1 MFNNSNGYSLA
12 DIAAATGG
20 NNRNDGMWDNGA
32 WWIIILFLFCFN
44 GGMWGNG
51 GFGRGMMGGQGAG
64 SPAFQGTTTREE
76 IAYGFDMNGLETG
89 VRGIQ
94 NGLCDG
100 FYALNTSLLNGF
112 AGTNNA
118 IASLGY
124 QTAQLANGLTSD
136 VIANRFAAQQG
147 VCQIE
152 NAINQARYDNTI
164 GQNSLARQIADN
176 SCEIARTA
184 ERGLA
189 DVNYNMATNTCA
201 IQTSMANHT
210 RDIIDS
216 QNAGTRAILDYLCQ
230 EKISDLQSENQ
241 ALRLA
246 ASQQAQ
252 NNYLVSQLGTKAP
265 VPAYVVANPYCN
277 CGTAAYGCGL
287 TA

>member
-44 GGMWGNG
+44 GSMWGNG
-51 GFGRGMMGGQGAG
+51 FGRGMGGQGAG

-76 IAYGFDMNGLETG
+76 IAYGFDMNGLQSGIRG
-89 VRGIQ
+89 V
-94 NGLCDG
+94 
-100 FYALNTSLLNGF
+100 
-112 AGTNNA
+112 
-118 IASLGY
+118 
-124 QTAQLANGLTSD
+124 
-136 VIANRFAAQQG
+136 QQG
-147 VCQIE
+147 VCQVE

-164 GQNSLARQIADN
+164 GQNS
-176 SCEIARTA
+176 IAREISDCCCENGRA
-184 ERGLA
+184 MERGFA
-189 DVNYNMATNTCA
+189 DINYNMATNTCA

>member
-1 MFNNSNGYSLA
+1 MFNNSNGYSLG

-51 GFGRGMMGGQGAG
+51 FGRGMGGQG
-64 SPAFQGTTTREE
+64 
-76 IAYGFDMNGLETG
+76 
-89 VRGIQ
+89 
-94 NGLCDG
+94 
-100 FYALNTSLLNGF
+100 
-112 AGTNNA
+112 
-118 IASLGY
+118 
-124 QTAQLANGLTSD
+124 
-136 VIANRFAAQQG
+136 
-147 VCQIE
+147 
-152 NAINQARYDNTI
+152 
-164 GQNSLARQIADN
+164 
-176 SCEIARTA
+176 
-184 ERGLA
+184 
-189 DVNYNMATNTCA
+189 
-201 IQTSMANHT
+201 
-210 RDIIDS
+210 
-216 QNAGTRAILDYLCQ
+216 AGTRAILDYLCQ

>member
-51 GFGRGMMGGQGAG
+51 FGRGMGGQGAG

-76 IAYGFDMNGLETG
+76 IAYGFDMNGLQSGIRG
-89 VRGIQ
+89 V
-94 NGLCDG
+94 
-100 FYALNTSLLNGF
+100 
-112 AGTNNA
+112 
-118 IASLGY
+118 
-124 QTAQLANGLTSD
+124 
-136 VIANRFAAQQG
+136 QQG
-147 VCQIE
+147 VCQVE

-164 GQNSLARQIADN
+164 GQNS
-176 SCEIARTA
+176 IAREISDCCCENGRA
-184 ERGLA
+184 MERGFA
-189 DVNYNMATNTCA
+189 DINYNMATNTCA

>member
-51 GFGRGMMGGQGAG
+51 FGRGMGGQGAG

-76 IAYGFDMNGLETG
+76 IAYGFDMNGLQNS
-89 VRGIQ
+89 VRGVQ
-94 NGLCDG
+94 QGLCDG
-100 FYALNTSLLNGF
+100 LYAMNTGMLNGF
-112 AGTNNA
+112 AGVNNA
-118 IASLGY
+118 VCSLGY

-136 VIANRFAAQQG
+136 IVANRFAAQQG
-147 VCQIE
+147 VCQVE

-164 GQNSLARQIADN
+164 GQNSILLVRFLIAAARMVALWNVVLLILTIIWQPTLALSRPLWQITPVIL
-176 SCEIARTA
+176 START
-184 ERGLA
+184 LA
-189 DVNYNMATNTCA
+189 LVLSL
-201 IQTSMANHT
+201 I
-210 RDIIDS
+210 
-216 QNAGTRAILDYLCQ
+216 
-230 EKISDLQSENQ
+230 ISDLQSENQ

-265 VPAYVVANPYCN
+265 VPAYVVVNPYCN

>member
-51 GFGRGMMGGQGAG
+51 FGRGMGGQGAG

-76 IAYGFDMNGLETG
+76 IAYGFDMNGLQNS
-89 VRGIQ
+89 VRG
-94 NGLCDG
+94 
-100 FYALNTSLLNGF
+100 
-112 AGTNNA
+112 
-118 IASLGY
+118 
-124 QTAQLANGLTSD
+124 
-136 VIANRFAAQQG
+136 VQQG
-147 VCQIE
+147 VCQVE

-164 GQNSLARQIADN
+164 GQNS
-176 SCEIARTA
+176 IAREISDCCCENGRA
-184 ERGLA
+184 MERGFA
-189 DVNYNMATNTCA
+189 DINYNMATNTCA

>member
-51 GFGRGMMGGQGAG
+51 FGRGMGGQGAG

-76 IAYGFDMNGLETG
+76 IAYGFDMNGLQNS
-89 VRGIQ
+89 VRGVQ
-94 NGLCDG
+94 QGL
-100 FYALNTSLLNGF
+100 YAMNTGMLNGF
-112 AGTNNA
+112 AGVNNA
-118 IASLGY
+118 VCSLGY

-136 VIANRFAAQQG
+136 IVANRFAAQQG
-147 VCQIE
+147 VCQVE

-164 GQNSLARQIADN
+164 GQNS
-176 SCEIARTA
+176 IAREISDCCCENGRA
-184 ERGLA
+184 MERGFA
-189 DVNYNMATNTCA
+189 DINYNMATNTCA

-216 QNAGTRAILDYLCQ
+216 QNAGTRAILDYLC
-230 EKISDLQSENQ
+230 Q

>member
-20 NNRNDGMWDNGA
+20 SARNDDWSGSGA

-51 GFGRGMMGGQGAG
+51 FGRGFGGQGAG
-64 SPAFQGTTTREE
+64 SPAYQGTTTREE
-76 IAYGFDMNGLETG
+76 IAYGFDMNGLESG
-89 VRGIQ
+89 VRGVQ
-94 NGLCDG
+94 QGLADG
-100 FYALNTSLLNGF
+100 FYAMNTGMLNGF
-112 AGTNNA
+112 AGVNNA
-118 IASLGY
+118 VCSLGY

-136 VIANRFAAQQG
+136 IVENRFAAQQG
-147 VCQIE
+147 VCQVE

-164 GQNSLARQIADN
+164 GQNN
-176 SCEIARTA
+176 IAREISDCCCENGRA
-184 ERGLA
+184 MERGFA
-189 DVNYNMATNTCA
+189 DINYNMATNTCA

-230 EKISDLQSENQ
+230 EKISDLQNENQ

-252 NNYLVSQLGTKAP
+252 NNYLVSQLGQK
-265 VPAYVVANPYCN
+265 VPSPCYVVANPYCN
-277 CGTAAYGCGL
+277 CGNTYGCSITG
-287 TA
+287 

>member
-44 GGMWGNG
+44 GGMWGDGLYAMNT
-51 GFGRGMMGGQGAG
+51 GM
-64 SPAFQGTTTREE
+64 
-76 IAYGFDMNGLETG
+76 
-89 VRGIQ
+89 
-94 NGLCDG
+94 
-100 FYALNTSLLNGF
+100 LNGF
-112 AGTNNA
+112 AGVNNA
-118 IASLGY
+118 VCSLGY

-136 VIANRFAAQQG
+136 IVANRFAAQQG
-147 VCQIE
+147 VCQVE

-164 GQNSLARQIADN
+164 GQNS
-176 SCEIARTA
+176 IAREISDCCCENGRA
-184 ERGLA
+184 MERGFA
-189 DVNYNMATNTCA
+189 DINYNMATNTCA

-265 VPAYVVANPYCN
+265 VPAYVVANLYCN

>member
-12 DIAAATGG
+12 DIAAATGS

-51 GFGRGMMGGQGAG
+51 FGRGMGGQGAG

-76 IAYGFDMNGLETG
+76 IAYGFDMNGLQNS
-89 VRGIQ
+89 VRGVQ
-94 NGLCDG
+94 QGLCDG
-100 FYALNTSLLNGF
+100 LYAMNTGMLNGF
-112 AGTNNA
+112 AGVNNA
-118 IASLGY
+118 VCSLGY
-124 QTAQLANGLTSD
+124 QTAQL
-136 VIANRFAAQQG
+136 ANRFAAQQG
-147 VCQIE
+147 VCQVE

-164 GQNSLARQIADN
+164 GQNS
-176 SCEIARTA
+176 IAREISDCCCENGRA
-184 ERGLA
+184 MERGFA
-189 DVNYNMATNTCA
+189 DINYN
-201 IQTSMANHT
+201 MANHT

-241 ALRLA
+241 ALSRLRTIIWS
-246 ASQQAQ
+246 AS
-252 NNYLVSQLGTKAP
+252 SAP

>member
-51 GFGRGMMGGQGAG
+51 FGRGMMGQGAG
-64 SPAFQGTTTREE
+64 SP
-76 IAYGFDMNGLETG
+76 
-89 VRGIQ
+89 
-94 NGLCDG
+94 
-100 FYALNTSLLNGF
+100 
-112 AGTNNA
+112 
-118 IASLGY
+118 
-124 QTAQLANGLTSD
+124 
-136 VIANRFAAQQG
+136 
-147 VCQIE
+147 
-152 NAINQARYDNTI
+152 
-164 GQNSLARQIADN
+164 
-176 SCEIARTA
+176 
-184 ERGLA
+184 
-189 DVNYNMATNTCA
+189 
-201 IQTSMANHT
+201 
-210 RDIIDS
+210 
-216 QNAGTRAILDYLCQ
+216 AILDYLCQ

>member
-51 GFGRGMMGGQGAG
+51 FGRGMGGQGAG
-64 SPAFQGTTTREE
+64 SPAFQGTTTREK
-76 IAYGFDMNGLETG
+76 IAYGFDMNDLQSGIRG
-89 VRGIQ
+89 VQ
-94 NGLCDG
+94 QGLCDG
-100 FYALNTSLLNGF
+100 LYAMNTGMLNGF
-112 AGTNNA
+112 AGVNNA
-118 IASLGY
+118 VCSLGY

-136 VIANRFAAQQG
+136 IVANRFAAQQG
-147 VCQIE
+147 VCQVE

-164 GQNSLARQIADN
+164 GQNS
-176 SCEIARTA
+176 IAREISDCCCENGRA
-184 ERGLA
+184 MERGFA
-189 DVNYNMATNTCA
+189 DINYNMATNTCA

>member
-12 DIAAATGG
+12 DIAAATGS

-51 GFGRGMMGGQGAG
+51 FGRGMGAG
-64 SPAFQGTTTREE
+64 SPAYQGTTTREE
-76 IAYGFDMNGLETG
+76 IAYGFDMNGLQNSIRG
-89 VRGIQ
+89 VQ
-94 NGLCDG
+94 QGLCDG
-100 FYALNTSLLNGF
+100 FYAMNTGMLNNF
-112 AGTNNA
+112 AGVNNA
-118 IASLGY
+118 VCSLGY

-136 VIANRFAAQQG
+136 IVANRFAAQQG
-147 VCQIE
+147 VCQVE

-164 GQNSLARQIADN
+164 GQNS
-176 SCEIARTA
+176 IAREISDCCCENGRTL
-184 ERGLA
+184 ERGFA

-230 EKISDLQSENQ
+230 RKSLISRVRTRLSALLHLSKLRTTIWSASS
-241 ALRLA
+241 ALRHLFPLMWLQTHTATAGPQLMVA
-246 ASQQAQ
+246 A
-252 NNYLVSQLGTKAP
+252 
-265 VPAYVVANPYCN
+265 
-277 CGTAAYGCGL
+277 
-287 TA
+287 